1 MAKIQDY
8 SFNTLYY
15 LISENKLKHIRCYD
29 LGENLLVSFSLE
41 NIDDLIAKIKIFEN
55 KLKSGIYT
63 FKCKTSDNA
72 TNEFCYNVTKS
83 VSYDEIDN
91 SKPFAEKVFEHDI
104 EKEIR
109 RKIDFEN
116 RESELEKRQKEISQK
131 EKMLNGISGQA
142 ASILERVGLIIIEKY
157 KPLFMP
163 NEQQNFEQSENNF
176 VEETETIN
184 GFEENRKIDELFTID
199 EQNKLVELLKNNEM
213 YLTTVRNMIKN

>member
-8 SFNTLYY
+8 NFATFYY
-15 LISENKLKHIRCYD
+15 LIAENKLKRLNCYD
-29 LGENLLVSFSLE
+29 LGENLICSFNSE
-41 NIDDLIAKIKIFEN
+41 NIDDVIAKVKQFEN

-72 TNEFCYNVTKS
+72 TSEYSYNVTKEIS
-83 VSYDEIDN
+83 FDEV
-91 SKPFAEKVFEHDI
+91 KPLHVKIEENDI
-104 EKEIR
+104 EREIR

-142 ASILERVGLIIIEKY
+142 ASILERVGMIIIEKY

-163 NEQQNFEQSENNF
+163 TETQNFEQSENNF